1 MNIPEISV
9 IVPVYNVERYLC
21 KCLDSILNQTFTNFE
36 LLLIDDGSLDASGQI
51 CDEYA
56 LKDVRIRVF
65 HKENGGV
72 SSARN
77 LGLDNA
83 KGKWIAFI
91 DSDDWVDSTYLE
103 HLLEGDEDV
112 ELRVMG
118 IIKQKRSKKW
128 TKEVAHEEL
137 FLMDDF
143 WRFYKLYMTYSIFL
157 GPYVKLFLL
166 AVINKINI
174 RFNPS
179 LSYGEDCIFNLQYLS
194 QIKSISIK
202 NYAEYYYRNTESSLC
217 KNILP
222 DKYEKFIK
230 IYKKVTLPLL
240 RDKRIN
246 DIINNYLKTLY
257 LDLYIEC
264 IKYLYVHQNLKPRE
278 RREYL
283 SQIFVKLN
291 SYGLS
296 RFHTVSITKRKMG
309 LCIIC
314 LYHVPIVVADIIL
327 LLLLWVRRNIS

>member
-1 MNIPEISV
+1 
-9 IVPVYNVERYLC
+9 VERYLC

-36 LLLIDDGSLDASGQI
+36 LLLIDDGSPDASGQI
-51 CDEYA
+51 CDGYA
-56 LKDVRIRVF
+56 LRDSRIRVF

-77 LGLDNA
+77 SGLDNA

-112 ELRVMG
+112 ELRGMG
-118 IIKQKRSKKW
+118 IITQKHKQKWKKQ
-128 TKEVAHEEL
+128 TPRKEL
-137 FLMDDF
+137 FLIEDF
-143 WRFYKLYMTYSIFL
+143 GRFYKLYTSHTLLF
-157 GPYVKLFLL
+157 GPVIKLYLL
-166 AVINKINI
+166 SVINKTNI

-179 LSYGEDCIFNLQYLS
+179 LSFGEDQIFNLQYLS

-217 KNILP
+217 KNVLP
-222 DKYEKFIK
+222 DKYEKLIK
-230 IYKKVTLPLL
+230 ICEKVILPLWNE
-240 RDKRIN
+240 KRIN

-264 IKYLYVHQNLKPRE
+264 IKYLYMYQNLKPRE

-291 SYGLS
+291 SCGLS
-296 RFHTVSITKRKMG
+296 RFHTISITKRKMG